1 MNRRVSR
8 YSKRI
13 GDIRYIRGLSM
24 DLSNTLRAQLRRES
38 RSAVSE
44 CWVYT
49 AEHGIQEVTLPSA
62 QTTLCVE
69 GHQLRPWCLLD
80 RTILGCALAI
90 LYSVEAPSRELR
102 DRVTELARTRFANR
116 PWFKGVERSA

>member
-1 MNRRVSR
+1 
-8 YSKRI
+8 
-13 GDIRYIRGLSM
+13 M

-38 RSAVSE
+38 QAAVSE

-62 QTTLCVE
+62 QATLTVG
-69 GHQLRPWCLLD
+69 GHLLRPWCLLD
-80 RTILGCALAI
+80 GKILGCALAI

-102 DRVTELARTRFANR
+102 ERVTELARARFANR
-116 PWFKGVERSA
+116 SWFKVMERSA

>member
-1 MNRRVSR
+1 
-8 YSKRI
+8 
-13 GDIRYIRGLSM
+13 M

-38 RSAVSE
+38 QSAVSE

-62 QTTLCVE
+62 QATLTIE
-69 GHQLRPWCLLD
+69 GHELRPWCLLD
-80 RTILGCALAI
+80 RTLFGCALAI

-102 DRVTELARTRFANR
+102 ERVAELARARFAKR
-116 PWFKGVERSA
+116 PWSTGVERSA

>member
-1 MNRRVSR
+1 
-8 YSKRI
+8 
-13 GDIRYIRGLSM
+13 M

-38 RSAVSE
+38 QSPVSE

-62 QTTLCVE
+62 QATLTVE
-69 GHQLRPWCLLD
+69 GHLLRPWCLLD
-80 RTILGCALAI
+80 RAFLDCALAI

-102 DRVTELARTRFANR
+102 ERVTELARVRFASR
-116 PWFKGVERSA
+116 SWFPSRERSA

>member
-1 MNRRVSR
+1 
-8 YSKRI
+8 
-13 GDIRYIRGLSM
+13 M

-38 RSAVSE
+38 QSAVSE

-62 QTTLCVE
+62 QATLTVE
-69 GHQLRPWCLLD
+69 GHLLRPWCLLV
-80 RTILGCALAI
+80 RTFLGCALAI

-102 DRVTELARTRFANR
+102 DRVTELARARFSSR
-116 PWFKGVERSA
+116 SWFQSAERSA